1 MESESLHLEM
11 QQKMVEF
18 TWEKVSYYPT
28 LWCFV
33 IVQAFHWCP
42 RYIGFSNVQFLAWCK
57 FLVDVDLI
65 LLEPFHTY
73 YNNKFSLQMYIH
85 SQFYIVLNTHLS
97 TIHQNTKF
105 MLISNNQIL

>member
-1 MESESLHLEM
+1 
-11 QQKMVEF
+11 
-18 TWEKVSYYPT
+18 
-28 LWCFV
+28 
-33 IVQAFHWCP
+33 
-42 RYIGFSNVQFLAWCK
+42 
-57 FLVDVDLI
+57 VDLI